1 MAKNTGVEYEV
12 LVKEIFEQILKYNLA
27 NLKTLK
33 IEHDVYI
40 KGNLG
45 THQIDVYWEFEFNG
59 IKYKTV
65 VQAKDWNSNVPQEK
79 ILAFNQILQDIPGQ
93 PRGIFIT
100 KTGYQ
105 KGAREIAEK
114 LNIVLYELRKPTDKD
129 WEGKMRDL
137 KIILH
142 GICSHL
148 ISCTP
153 IFDKEYLEE
162 YYPDLKNR
170 YFVCN
175 PIESN
180 IVDFNGQKQCSF
192 MDLLNKLMKV
202 NVGFNEETEVEKM
215 FDEPLYLLTEKND
228 KFKVKGLIIKYI
240 VRKINNEINIKG
252 DNMVGFILCN
262 VLDKTEQR
270 ISPQKELIDKSP
282 IPVKEG
288 VV

>member
-1 MAKNTGVEYEV
+1 M
-12 LVKEIFEQILKYNLA
+12 
-27 NLKTLK
+27 
-33 IEHDVYI
+33 
-40 KGNLG
+40 
-45 THQIDVYWEFEFNG
+45 
-59 IKYKTV
+59 
-65 VQAKDWNSNVPQEK
+65 
-79 ILAFNQILQDIPGQ
+79 QDIPGQ

-142 GICSHL
+142 GICPHL

-240 VRKINNEINIKG
+240 VRKIDNEINIKG
-252 DNMVGFILCN
+252 DNIVGFILCN

-282 IPVKEG
+282 ISVKGG
-288 VV
+288 VI

>member
-142 GICSHL
+142 GICPHL

-202 NVGFNEETEVEKM
+202 NVGFNEETEVEKI

-240 VRKINNEINIKG
+240 VRKIDNEINIKG

>member
-240 VRKINNEINIKG
+240 VRKIDNEINIKG

-262 VLDKTEQR
+262 ELDKTEQR

>member
-240 VRKINNEINIKG
+240 VRKIDNEINIKG
-252 DNMVGFILCN
+252 NNMVGFILCN

>member
-1 MAKNTGVEYEV
+1 MEKNTGIEYEL
-12 LVKEIFEQILKYNLA
+12 LVKEIFEQILKYNLP

-33 IEHDVYI
+33 IEHDVDI

-59 IKYKTV
+59 IKYKTI

-105 KGAREIAEK
+105 KGAKEIAEK

-137 KIILH
+137 KIIIH
-142 GICSHL
+142 GIFPNL

-153 IFDKEYLEE
+153 VLDKEYMEQ
-162 YYPDLKNR
+162 YYPNLINAIL
-170 YFVCN
+170 VCN
-175 PIESN
+175 PMESK
-180 IVDFNGQKQCSF
+180 ILDSNGEEQCRF
-192 MDLLNKLMKV
+192 MDLLNKLMKA
-202 NVGFNEETEVEKM
+202 NVGFNEEAEVKES

-228 KFKVKGLIIKYI
+228 KFKIKELIIKYI
-240 VRKINNEINIKG
+240 VIKYG
-252 DNMVGFILCN
+252 
-262 VLDKTEQR
+262 
-270 ISPQKELIDKSP
+270 
-282 IPVKEG
+282 
-288 VV
+288 

>member
-114 LNIVLYELRKPTDKD
+114 INIVLYELRKPTDKD

-240 VRKINNEINIKG
+240 VRKIDNEINIKG

>member
-142 GICSHL
+142 GICPHL

-240 VRKINNEINIKG
+240 VRKIDNEINIKG
-252 DNMVGFILCN
+252 DNIVGFILCN

>member
-1 MAKNTGVEYEV
+1 M
-12 LVKEIFEQILKYNLA
+12 LVKEIFEQILKYNLP

-33 IEHDVYI
+33 IEHDVDI

-59 IKYKTV
+59 IKYKTI

-105 KGAREIAEK
+105 KGAKEIAEK

-137 KIILH
+137 KIIIH
-142 GICSHL
+142 GIFPNL
-148 ISCTP
+148 INA
-153 IFDKEYLEE
+153 IL
-162 YYPDLKNR
+162 
-170 YFVCN
+170 VCN
-175 PIESN
+175 PMESK
-180 IVDFNGQKQCSF
+180 ILDSNGEEQCRF
-192 MDLLNKLMKV
+192 MDLLNKLMKA
-202 NVGFNEETEVEKM
+202 NVGFNEEAEVKES

-228 KFKVKGLIIKYI
+228 KFKIKELIIKYI
-240 VRKINNEINIKG
+240 VRKIEREIYIKG
-252 DNMVGFILCN
+252 DNLVGFILCN
-262 VLDKTEQR
+262 VLDKSGQR
-270 ISPQKELIDKSP
+270 ISPQRELIDKSP
-282 IPVKEG
+282 FSLR
-288 VV
+288 

>member
-240 VRKINNEINIKG
+240 VRKIDNEINIKG

>member
-148 ISCTP
+148 INCTP

-240 VRKINNEINIKG
+240 VRKIDNEINIKG

>member
-1 MAKNTGVEYEV
+1 M
-12 LVKEIFEQILKYNLA
+12 
-27 NLKTLK
+27 
-33 IEHDVYI
+33 
-40 KGNLG
+40 
-45 THQIDVYWEFEFNG
+45 
-59 IKYKTV
+59 
-65 VQAKDWNSNVPQEK
+65 
-79 ILAFNQILQDIPGQ
+79 QDIPGQ

-180 IVDFNGQKQCSF
+180 IVDFNGQNS
-192 MDLLNKLMKV
+192 V
-202 NVGFNEETEVEKM
+202 
-215 FDEPLYLLTEKND
+215 
-228 KFKVKGLIIKYI
+228 
-240 VRKINNEINIKG
+240 
-252 DNMVGFILCN
+252 
-262 VLDKTEQR
+262 VLW
-270 ISPQKELIDKSP
+270 IY
-282 IPVKEG
+282 
-288 VV
+288 

>member
-59 IKYKTV
+59 IKYKTI

-105 KGAREIAEK
+105 KGAKEIAEK

-137 KIILH
+137 KIIIH
-142 GICSHL
+142 GIFPNL

-153 IFDKEYLEE
+153 VLDKEYMEQ
-162 YYPDLKNR
+162 YYPNLINAIL
-170 YFVCN
+170 VCN
-175 PIESN
+175 PMESK
-180 IVDFNGQKQCSF
+180 ILDSNGEEQCRF
-192 MDLLNKLMKV
+192 MDLLNKLMKA
-202 NVGFNEETEVEKM
+202 NVGFNEEAEVKKS

-228 KFKVKGLIIKYI
+228 KFKIKELIIKYI
-240 VRKINNEINIKG
+240 VRKIEREIYIKG
-252 DNMVGFILCN
+252 DNLVGFILCN
-262 VLDKTEQR
+262 VLDKTGQR
-270 ISPQKELIDKSP
+270 ISPQRELIDKSP
-282 IPVKEG
+282 FSLR
-288 VV
+288 

>member
-162 YYPDLKNR
+162 YYPDL
-170 YFVCN
+170 
-175 PIESN
+175 I
-180 IVDFNGQKQCSF
+180 
-192 MDLLNKLMKV
+192 
-202 NVGFNEETEVEKM
+202 
-215 FDEPLYLLTEKND
+215 LY
-228 KFKVKGLIIKYI
+228 VI
-240 VRKINNEINIKG
+240 R
-252 DNMVGFILCN
+252 
-262 VLDKTEQR
+262 
-270 ISPQKELIDKSP
+270 
-282 IPVKEG
+282 
-288 VV
+288 

>member
-142 GICSHL
+142 GICPHL

-228 KFKVKGLIIKYI
+228 KFKIKELIIKYI
-240 VRKINNEINIKG
+240 VRKIEREIYIKG
-252 DNMVGFILCN
+252 DNLVGFILCN
-262 VLDKTEQR
+262 VLDKTGQR
-270 ISPQKELIDKSP
+270 ISPQRELIDKSP
-282 IPVKEG
+282 FSLR
-288 VV
+288 

>member
-1 MAKNTGVEYEV
+1 MEKNTGIEYEL
-12 LVKEIFEQILKYNLA
+12 LVKEIFEQILKYNLP

-33 IEHDVYI
+33 IEHDVDI

-59 IKYKTV
+59 IKYKTI

-105 KGAREIAEK
+105 KGAKEIAEK

-137 KIILH
+137 KIIIH
-142 GICSHL
+142 GIFPNL

-153 IFDKEYLEE
+153 VLDKEYMEQ
-162 YYPDLKNR
+162 YYPNLINAIW
-170 YFVCN
+170 VCN
-175 PIESN
+175 PMESK
-180 IVDFNGQKQCSF
+180 ILDSNGEEQCRF
-192 MDLLNKLMKV
+192 MDLLNKLMKA
-202 NVGFNEETEVEKM
+202 NVGFNEEAEVKES

-228 KFKVKGLIIKYI
+228 KFKIKELIIKYI
-240 VRKINNEINIKG
+240 VRKIEREIYIKG
-252 DNMVGFILCN
+252 DNLVGFILCN
-262 VLDKTEQR
+262 VLDKTGQR
-270 ISPQKELIDKSP
+270 ISPQRELIDKSP
-282 IPVKEG
+282 FSLR
-288 VV
+288 

>member
-1 MAKNTGVEYEV
+1 MEKNTGIEYEL

-105 KGAREIAEK
+105 KGAKEIAEK

-142 GICSHL
+142 GICPHL

-170 YFVCN
+170 YVVCN
-175 PIESN
+175 PMESN
-180 IVDFNGQKQCSF
+180 IVDFKGQKQCSF
-192 MDLLNKLMKV
+192 MDLLNKLMNV

-215 FDEPLYLLTEKND
+215 FDKPLYLLTEKND

-240 VRKINNEINIKG
+240 VRKIDNEINIKG
-252 DNMVGFILCN
+252 DNIVGFILCN

-282 IPVKEG
+282 ISVKGG
-288 VV
+288 VI

>member
-105 KGAREIAEK
+105 KGAKEIAEK

-142 GICSHL
+142 GICPHL

-170 YFVCN
+170 YVVCN
-175 PIESN
+175 PMESN
-180 IVDFNGQKQCSF
+180 IVDFKGQKQCSF
-192 MDLLNKLMKV
+192 MDLLNKLMNV

-215 FDEPLYLLTEKND
+215 FDKPLYLLTEKND

-240 VRKINNEINIKG
+240 VRKIDNEINIKG
-252 DNMVGFILCN
+252 DNIVGFILCN

-282 IPVKEG
+282 ISVKGG
-288 VV
+288 VI